1 MWRTSAQ
8 VDKPEGIDVGAWL
21 QAILGTAALVSLGV
35 FFTLATRRDGSAD
48 TQDNRARR
56 GMRYT
61 VAIIMLGGLAAFYL
75 ALALSTVLGWSR
87 TTRAVVFVPGLIIV
101 IVISI
106 AVGARVKAGPASR
119 PTTDRPGTADRP

>member
-1 MWRTSAQ
+1 VQ

-21 QAILGTAALVSLGV
+21 QAILGTAALVSLGI

-48 TQDNRARR
+48 TPDNRTRR

-75 ALALSTVLGWSR
+75 ALSLSTALDWSKSAR
-87 TTRAVVFVPGLIIV
+87 VVVFIPALIIV
-101 IVISI
+101 IVVSI
-106 AVGARVKAGPASR
+106 VVGAKVKAGPPAA
-119 PTTDRPGTADRP
+119 PDR